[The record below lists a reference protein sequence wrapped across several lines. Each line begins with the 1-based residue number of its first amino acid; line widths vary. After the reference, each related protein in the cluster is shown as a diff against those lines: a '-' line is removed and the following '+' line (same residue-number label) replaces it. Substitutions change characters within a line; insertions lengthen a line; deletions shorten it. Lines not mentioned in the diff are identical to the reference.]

1 MANKNTEAVA
11 VADVVALNSG
21 AAAVAEEKQ
30 GSKCCGCCCDFRR
43 AVVVM
48 GIIGLVFAVIYLVLS
63 VTGAAFVGSLSTGC
77 NDVYSDDVYSDLCTE
92 ETVAGTYSLAILAV
106 IAAVQVLF
114 YIFQIVAAIKYNVC
128 MLATVIV
135 VNLVWFVLGMISVSR
150 SGQTTGSIVGSIIF
164 YIIFF
169 ALEIYP
175 TAGLLKEIKAGTMSK
190 ETYPREAYSCC
201 CQPNPV

>member
-1 MANKNTEAVA
+1 MRDKKTEAVA

-43 AVVVM
+43 AVMVM
-48 GIIGLVFAVIYLVLS
+48 GIIGLVFAAINLILY
-63 VTGAAFVGSLSTGC
+63 VTGAAIVGSLSTSC
-77 NDVYSDDVYSDLCTE
+77 DDDLYSDLCSE
-92 ETVAGTYSLAILAV
+92 VTVAGTYSLAVVAV
-106 IAAVQVLF
+106 ICAVQVLF

-135 VNLVWFVLGMISVSR
+135 VNLVWFVLAIVQVFRGPA
-150 SGQTTGSIVGSIIF
+150 QTTGNIVGSIVFYVIF
-164 YIIFF
+164 I

>member
-1 MANKNTEAVA
+1 MADKKTEAVA

-21 AAAVAEEKQ
+21 AAAVAEGKQ

-43 AVVVM
+43 AVIVM
-48 GIIGLVFAVIYLVLS
+48 GIIGLVFSAINLILYA
-63 VTGAAFVGSLSTGC
+63 TGAAVVGSLSSSC
-77 NDVYSDDVYSDLCTE
+77 DDDVYSDLCSE
-92 ETVAGTYSLAILAV
+92 VTVAGTYSLAVVAV
-106 IAAVQVLF
+106 ICALQVLF

-135 VNLVWFVLGMISVSR
+135 VNLVWFVLGVIQVSR
-150 SGQTTGSIVGSIIF
+150 SGVSTGNIVGYIIF
-164 YIIFF
+164 YIIFVG
-169 ALEIYP
+169 LEIYP

>member
-1 MANKNTEAVA
+1 MADKKTEAVA

-43 AVVVM
+43 AVIVM
-48 GIIGLVFAVIYLVLS
+48 GIIGLVFAAINLILYL
-63 VTGAAFVGSLSTGC
+63 TGAAIMGDLRTDC
-77 NDVYSDDVYSDLCTE
+77 HYDDDVWDDFCAQ
-92 ETVAGTYSLAILAV
+92 VNAGTYSVAAV
-106 IAAVQVLF
+106 VIIGVVQVLF

-135 VNLVWFVLGMISVSR
+135 VNLVWFVLAIVQVFRGPALSTANIVS
-150 SGQTTGSIVGSIIF
+150 SIVIYVIF
-164 YIIFF
+164 I